1 MTKIL
6 AGKRVLGIVLL
17 LGASVQADPLV
28 YESMDYAAGDGVLH
42 GKTGDAGFSGARV
55 LNPSASGRIVSPG
68 IAYTDGA
75 GLALRTLGNRF
86 ETRAGYN
93 DVGFAPLDV
102 SPWSAA
108 NKDGGKLNTAGAEI
122 WFSVLMKTVNNQY
135 NHFHL
140 YFSDAQ
146 PGWNNGPG
154 YFAVGRTTGSNAKWE
169 IRGDNDDGD
178 SDQLATSTVS
188 AAHETFILGRLKT
201 DGTTGDTTMDVWF
214 NHLLGAAPGAPGT
227 GDLSITV
234 PANDDGSAT
243 QINRLGY
250 LHQKWES
257 PNLLDEIRMGESYDA
272 VTPLDSSECDM
283 LTFEWDGN
291 IGDIDGTN
299 VALDVSF
306 GTDVTTLD
314 PTFTISARAT
324 ANPVSGTVRDFSTPQ
339 TYTITAE
346 DGTTTKDYTV
356 TVTVLS
362 AMPTLSGAHIVSS
375 GPTSAVAEVTLSVMD
390 ATAMWLY
397 WGDTDEGESFAWD
410 HTNALGARLVADSP
424 VSGDLTNLAADSTYY
439 YIFHAT
445 NSGSDAS
452 DWSDLN

>member
-75 GLALRTLGNRF
+75 GLALGTLGNRF